1 MIQKQKSRTARS
13 APRAG
18 ARGRLYSIH
27 ALLSGQEFI
36 GTIESP
42 PRNHDFRFTPA
53 EGRLKNGMLE
63 INGSFS
69 VMGDDG
75 RAHSSNG
82 VTATLA
88 AMQGGLGTGPSPP
101 EDFASRNKA
110 VNPLDPTFPVT
121 ESTDSLG
128 FVAAL
133 FFRLSPLDG
142 RTLGLG
148 FDLSRVQ
155 LNLRLAPVSG
165 PERDMQWL
173 FSALTAALLGKVRDE
188 VVAQQYLDAI
198 NRLLKA

>member
-1 MIQKQKSRTARS
+1 MIQKQKSRSARTV
-13 APRAG
+13 PQAG
-18 ARGRLYSIH
+18 GRGKLYSIH
-27 ALLSGQEFI
+27 ALLSGQEFL
-36 GTIESP
+36 GAIESP
-42 PRNHDFRFTPA
+42 PRSHDFRFTPA

-63 INGSFS
+63 ITGSFS
-69 VMGDDG
+69 VMGNDG
-75 RAHSSNG
+75 RARSSNG

-88 AMQGGLGTGPSPP
+88 AMQGGLGSGPPPP
-101 EDFASRNKA
+101 EDFASRTKA

-142 RTLGLG
+142 RALGLG
-148 FDLSRVQ
+148 FDMNRVQ
-155 LNLRLAPVSG
+155 LNLRLSPVSQ

-173 FSALTAALLGKVRDE
+173 FSALTSALLGQVRDE